1 MSGVVALCQ
10 SAAGNVGGVDDRSLL
25 VEGAGEFRLLTA
37 ELFVDDERRRSKD
50 SLEGGT
56 RGPLVCAWRRPRRG
70 RDASENNQ
78 RDVLAPDKDCRLL
91 SITARV
97 THGHPDVAFDSRTRS
112 AREVMRQ
119 FEAQRLVRANPKL
132 KVKADV
138 HSRPSAPE
146 VKVSFVDGTDLT
158 FDSQEYIAADMLM
171 DIWRAAMKLDD
182 EFELEGKNVEDV
194 A

>member
-1 MSGVVALCQ
+1 MCVASPPSSVVDEMPLKITKEMSSHLIKYVRTVNF
-10 SAAGNVGGVDDRSLL
+10 SFN
-25 VEGAGEFRLLTA
+25 
-37 ELFVDDERRRSKD
+37 
-50 SLEGGT
+50 
-56 RGPLVCAWRRPRRG
+56 
-70 RDASENNQ
+70 
-78 RDVLAPDKDCRLL
+78 
-91 SITARV
+91 
-97 THGHPDVAFDSRTRS
+97 AFDSRTRS

>member
-1 MSGVVALCQ
+1 M
-10 SAAGNVGGVDDRSLL
+10 
-25 VEGAGEFRLLTA
+25 
-37 ELFVDDERRRSKD
+37 
-50 SLEGGT
+50 
-56 RGPLVCAWRRPRRG
+56 
-70 RDASENNQ
+70 
-78 RDVLAPDKDCRLL
+78 L

>member
-1 MSGVVALCQ
+1 MPLKITKEMSSHLIKYVRTVNF
-10 SAAGNVGGVDDRSLL
+10 SFN
-25 VEGAGEFRLLTA
+25 
-37 ELFVDDERRRSKD
+37 
-50 SLEGGT
+50 
-56 RGPLVCAWRRPRRG
+56 
-70 RDASENNQ
+70 
-78 RDVLAPDKDCRLL
+78 
-91 SITARV
+91 
-97 THGHPDVAFDSRTRS
+97 AFDSRTRS